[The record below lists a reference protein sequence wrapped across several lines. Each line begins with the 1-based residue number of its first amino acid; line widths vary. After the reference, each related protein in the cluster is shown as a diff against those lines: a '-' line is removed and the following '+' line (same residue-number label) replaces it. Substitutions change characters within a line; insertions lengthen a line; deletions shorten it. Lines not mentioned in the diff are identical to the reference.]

1 MPFNNGPKIVTT
13 GLSLLADASDQL
25 SYPGSGTAWT
35 DVITGTTASLSGSI
49 SFTTDFQGSL
59 VTANSSSVIIFPP
72 STANFGTNTF
82 TVEFAFRPSQI
93 NGQHWILSKNSGSF
107 PNWGVFV
114 TGSSGSGRL
123 VAFFNISSAVSCS
136 LSSAQGSIVTGSN
149 YIVDVG
155 FNPSTAAS
163 RLYINS
169 ETAATGSANGTGS
182 LSATAPLFFSNLN
195 SGSNSGTVNSI
206 FNIKAYTPK
215 LNRGLV
221 RQNYN
226 AIGNRL
232 GLPSKLWVSSVADS
246 LLDFYPGAA
255 AAYSLRQLSSDY
267 DGFAIRVRRSSDNTE
282 TNIGFD
288 NSGNLDTVTLLNFC
302 GVGNGFVTTW
312 YDQSGNGRDATQ
324 STGANQ
330 PQIVSSGSVITE
342 NGKAAAQFDG
352 INTRMIINS
361 AISLTSHS
369 IFNIYKPTSTI
380 TTITPTQALFSGEN
394 APTASYYEMLY
405 VLGSVT
411 GALTNERQSFLSIGG
426 SPASVYGYGETT
438 NDISGQKLNSILYNG
453 TTTFSFHQN
462 SSLISLSTSGQG
474 AFSLTVRP
482 MDIKGIGFR
491 NSNATM
497 FFNGI
502 MQELIFYSSN
512 QSSNRTG
519 IETNIN
525 SFYNIY

>member
-1 MPFNNGPKIVTT
+1 MFSNGPKIVTT

-59 VTANSSSVIIFPP
+59 VTSNSSSVIIFPP

-149 YIVDVG
+149 YIVDVSL
-155 FNPSTAAS
+155 NPSTAAS
-163 RLYINS
+163 RLFINS

-182 LSATAPLFFSNLN
+182 LSATAPLFFSNIN
-195 SGSNSGTVNSI
+195 SGSNSGIVNNV
-206 FNIKAYTPK
+206 FNIKAYTPG
-215 LNRGLV
+215 LGRSLV

-226 AIGNRL
+226 ALGNRF
-232 GLPSKLWVSSVADS
+232 GLSFKPFLLANL
-246 LLDFYPGAA
+246 LLDIYAGAA

-312 YDQSGNGRDATQ
+312 YDQSGNGRNATQ
-324 STGANQ
+324 TTAASQ
-330 PQIVSSGSVITE
+330 PQIVSAGLVILNNTKPSIQFGVSGQTQLVSSTFSQTAPIRAFVNLKYNTTSSAGFAFDGLVVNQFRIYNETSTKLTFYAGGGEPTYVDATGVLDKNYLVDVLSETANSRFQVNNISATNATGSTVTKTGVRLGANSVNFGTFRGFITE
-342 NGKAAAQFDG
+342 YVEYNSNQNTNADG
-352 INTRMIINS
+352 IKS
-361 AISLTSHS
+361 
-369 IFNIYKPTSTI
+369 
-380 TTITPTQALFSGEN
+380 
-394 APTASYYEMLY
+394 
-405 VLGSVT
+405 
-411 GALTNERQSFLSIGG
+411 
-426 SPASVYGYGETT
+426 
-438 NDISGQKLNSILYNG
+438 
-453 TTTFSFHQN
+453 
-462 SSLISLSTSGQG
+462 
-474 AFSLTVRP
+474 
-482 MDIKGIGFR
+482 
-491 NSNATM
+491 
-497 FFNGI
+497 
-502 MQELIFYSSN
+502 
-512 QSSNRTG
+512 
-519 IETNIN
+519 NIN
-525 SFYNIY
+525 THYAIY

>member
-1 MPFNNGPKIVTT
+1 MILATHGIIGSSIVQFT
-13 GLSLLADASDQL
+13 GL
-25 SYPGSGTAWT
+25 
-35 DVITGTTASLSGSI
+35 
-49 SFTTDFQGSL
+49 
-59 VTANSSSVIIFPP
+59 
-72 STANFGTNTF
+72 
-82 TVEFAFRPSQI
+82 
-93 NGQHWILSKNSGSF
+93 
-107 PNWGVFV
+107 
-114 TGSSGSGRL
+114 
-123 VAFFNISSAVSCS
+123 
-136 LSSAQGSIVTGSN
+136 
-149 YIVDVG
+149 
-155 FNPSTAAS
+155 
-163 RLYINS
+163 
-169 ETAATGSANGTGS
+169 
-182 LSATAPLFFSNLN
+182 
-195 SGSNSGTVNSI
+195 
-206 FNIKAYTPK
+206 
-215 LNRGLV
+215 
-221 RQNYN
+221 
-226 AIGNRL
+226 
-232 GLPSKLWVSSVADS
+232 
-246 LLDFYPGAA
+246 LDTYSGAA
-255 AAYSLRQLSSDY
+255 AAYSLRKLRTAYTGS
-267 DGFAIRVRRSSDNTE
+267 AIRVRRASDNTE
-282 TNIGFD
+282 QDIGFTALGGL
-288 NSGNLDTVTLLNFC
+288 NTSALTTFCSGT
-302 GVGNGFVTTW
+302 NGFVTTW

-502 MQELIFYSSN
+502 MQEIVLYNID

-519 IETNIN
+519 IEDNIN
-525 SFYNIY
+525 DFYSIY

>member
-1 MPFNNGPKIVTT
+1 MFSNGPKIVTT

-59 VTANSSSVIIFPP
+59 VTSNSSSVIIFPP

-155 FNPSTAAS
+155 FNPTPDLS

-182 LSATAPLFFSNLN
+182 LSATSPLFFSNLN
-195 SGSNSGTVNSI
+195 SGSNSGIVNNV

-330 PQIVSSGSVITE
+330 PQIVSSGSVILQNGESIITFNGTSSNLNVSNFAYSKIDFFGVLSSNAKSTSRILDAKGGSFITVE
-342 NGKAAAQFDG
+342 NGGAQLGISSVDNNGNTLTLSNRSSLLSVNSKTDNVFRGSSKLCLLNHYYTGNTAAVAIDG
-352 INTRMIINS
+352 IQYNS
-361 AISLTSHS
+361 VSGTS
-369 IFNIYKPTSTI
+369 
-380 TTITPTQALFSGEN
+380 ALIES
-394 APTASYYEMLY
+394 
-405 VLGSVT
+405 
-411 GALTNERQSFLSIGG
+411 
-426 SPASVYGYGETT
+426 
-438 NDISGQKLNSILYNG
+438 NSISSIKIGCQTNNTNFHSGNFGEIIIYN
-453 TTTFSFHQN
+453 S
-462 SSLISLSTSGQG
+462 
-474 AFSLTVRP
+474 
-482 MDIKGIGFR
+482 D
-491 NSNATM
+491 
-497 FFNGI
+497 
-502 MQELIFYSSN
+502 

-519 IETNIN
+519 ISDNIN
-525 SFYNIY
+525 DFYSLY